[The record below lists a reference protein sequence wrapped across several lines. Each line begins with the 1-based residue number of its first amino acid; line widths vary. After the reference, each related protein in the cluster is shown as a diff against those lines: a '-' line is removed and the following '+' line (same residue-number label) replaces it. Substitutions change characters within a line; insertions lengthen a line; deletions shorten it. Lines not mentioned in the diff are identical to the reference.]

1 VLLVVGDRE
10 RHRALVST
18 SRSGR
23 FLALVAIAKLA
34 DEIVADRRSGS
45 GNHQQIAALDQRFG
59 RGRLDVQAGTVDEDL
74 DHLVMQGGTLRETF
88 SGRGQPSVLGLRLP
102 RYRRGGRSSATATV
116 SGRRVAV
123 TSSASVSTAMSV

>member
-1 VLLVVGDRE
+1 VS
-10 RHRALVST
+10 ATATLVST

-23 FLALVAIAKLA
+23 FLALVAIAKPA

-74 DHLVMQGGTLRETF
+74 DDLVMQGGTLRETF
-88 SGRGQPSVLGLRLP
+88 RDEASRVCSGCPCR
-102 RYRRGGRSSATATV
+102 ATV
-116 SGRRVAV
+116 GVAGAPRRRP
-123 TSSASVSTAMSV
+123 SAADASQ